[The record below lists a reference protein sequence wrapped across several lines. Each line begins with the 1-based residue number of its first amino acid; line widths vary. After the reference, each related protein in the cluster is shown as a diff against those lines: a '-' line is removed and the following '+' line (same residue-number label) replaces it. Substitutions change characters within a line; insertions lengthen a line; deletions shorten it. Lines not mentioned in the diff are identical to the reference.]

1 VSVTGHQHE
10 WFPQRADDLRC
21 ACGAVVTGHELAA
34 AMRSRPW
41 TRQMM
46 IDTANK
52 IARERT
58 AKD

>member
-1 VSVTGHQHE
+1 VTGHVHE
-10 WFPQRADDLRC
+10 WLPQRADDLRC
-21 ACGAVVTGHELAA
+21 ACGETVTGLELAA
-34 AMRSRPW
+34 SMPPRPW